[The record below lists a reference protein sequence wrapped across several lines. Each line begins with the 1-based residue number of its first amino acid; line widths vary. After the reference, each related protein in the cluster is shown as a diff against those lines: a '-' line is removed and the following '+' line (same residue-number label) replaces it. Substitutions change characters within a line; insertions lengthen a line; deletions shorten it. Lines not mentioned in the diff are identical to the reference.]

1 MFVINYRKEQRDG
14 TIIDQLIYKNIT
26 PFMLSI
32 QTRFVAFF
40 LLGGRGTS

>member
-1 MFVINYRKEQRDG
+1 MFAINYRKDQCDG

-32 QTRFVAFF
+32 QMRFVAFY